1 MMNVVLQKQENGW
14 NHKCVYRVYCE
25 MKLNLRIKPR
35 KWLSGQEKVSL
46 SQPKRV
52 NESWSIG
59 FMSDSLMNS
68 KPIRTMNIMDDYNLE
83 VLWIE
88 IRHSFSAEQMT
99 NLLDR
104 VADGRDYPKQIRSD
118 NVSEFIASHITQ
130 WAQEHGICWIFNQ
143 PGKPA

>member
-1 MMNVVLQKQENGW
+1 
-14 NHKCVYRVYCE
+14 
-25 MKLNLRIKPR
+25 
-35 KWLSGQEKVSL
+35 
-46 SQPKRV
+46 
-52 NESWSIG
+52 
-59 FMSDSLMNS
+59 
-68 KPIRTMNIMDDYNLE
+68 MNIMDDYNLE

>member
-59 FMSDSLMNS
+59 FMSDSLMNG
-68 KPIRTMNIMDDYNLE
+68 KPIRTMNIMDDYNRE

-88 IRHSFSAEQMT
+88 I
-99 NLLDR
+99 
-104 VADGRDYPKQIRSD
+104 
-118 NVSEFIASHITQ
+118 
-130 WAQEHGICWIFNQ
+130 
-143 PGKPA
+143 